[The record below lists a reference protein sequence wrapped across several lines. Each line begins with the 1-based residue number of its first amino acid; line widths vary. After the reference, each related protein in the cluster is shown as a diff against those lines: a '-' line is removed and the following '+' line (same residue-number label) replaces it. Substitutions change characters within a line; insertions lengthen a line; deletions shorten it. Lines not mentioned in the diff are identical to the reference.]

1 MFRRDSCFS
10 VREESGNC
18 FDPPVD
24 VHDRRSPLS
33 NRAAHNKVISVARR
47 SRQYRRGTDGPDSTD
62 GHSHIVS
69 LSKKKRELRTI
80 QSSRCRR
87 LPTYSA
93 FDASTFFVQCR
104 ICYPMEGK
112 V

>member
-24 VHDRRSPLS
+24 VCGVLLYQIVQHTIRL
-33 NRAAHNKVISVARR
+33 ISVARR

-69 LSKKKRELRTI
+69 LSKKKRDLRTI

-93 FDASTFFVQCR
+93 FDGSTFFIQCR